1 MKLPFF
7 ASFIVFIFILQHNIR
22 KGKKASERMENEFWD
37 RELSAN
43 DVRRQS
49 LDDLQYISFTAEPF
63 YPLNMLDAKICP
75 DFLSKNPEIKEI
87 ISRFLFLEQQKIVNL
102 NEYTN
107 TDLKFKYG
115 VANLPALTEMD
126 SNYNELITLLH
137 NYGSIFTKE
146 GYDTQ
151 AVSILEYAVSIGT
164 DISGTYLLLAKI
176 YQENKQ
182 WDKLDQLKKEAEI
195 ISTSRKDSIVRKLQ
209 EFGPCNG

>member
-49 LDDLQYISFTAEPF
+49 LDDLQYISFTAKPF
-63 YPLNMLDAKICP
+63 YPLTLLDDKICP
-75 DFLSKNPEIKEI
+75 DFLSQNPEIKEI

-137 NYGSIFTKE
+137 NYGSIFAKE
-146 GYDTQ
+146 EYNDQ
-151 AVSILEYAVSIGT
+151 ALFVLEYAVSIGT